1 MSKLNIGDSLS
12 ASFKTNS
19 NFHFPKKAHSIILI
33 SNGTGIAP
41 FLGMIN
47 ENKSQIPLFLFWGG
61 RTRESLGLYEKYIN
75 GAISKKYLSHFQE
88 ALSQEDKK
96 EYVQDVLIKN
106 KNQVCET
113 IKNYGVIMICGSL
126 SMQHDVLDVLEQIST
141 KNLNQPLSDFENNG
155 QLLLD
160 CY

>member
-1 MSKLNIGDSLS
+1 MMPSSLKSIKTFSLLPSLFSSRSQASVTPFLFKS
-12 ASFKTNS
+12 ASL
-19 NFHFPKKAHSIILI
+19 A
-33 SNGTGIAP
+33 
-41 FLGMIN
+41 LGYFF
-47 ENKSQIPLFLFWGG
+47 EIPLFLFWGG

-75 GAISKKYLSHFQE
+75 GAISKKYLSHFQK